1 MRVCPQPLFTG
12 RYVTSSQRS
21 QQGLQ
26 PDVERKQKA
35 DKESLMQK
43 IRVLG
48 ASIALG
54 GVALLSGC
62 VGVPG
67 DPYYSGGYSSGGYPA
82 GYSQPYYADPSP
94 VVVQPAPV
102 YINGG
107 GYYEGRRPYYDRPYY
122 DRRPNYGRD
131 RPAYPYPGVRPGSYP
146 RPGVALPQ
154 PGIQQPIRP
163 GGLPATG
170 RPALPNVPGTPIRS
184 TTNPNRDQ

>member
-1 MRVCPQPLFTG
+1 
-12 RYVTSSQRS
+12 
-21 QQGLQ
+21 
-26 PDVERKQKA
+26 
-35 DKESLMQK
+35 MQT

-48 ASIALG
+48 VSIALG

-67 DPYYSGGYSSGGYPA
+67 DPYYSGGYAGGY
-82 GYSQPYYADPSP
+82 SEPYYSEPSP

-107 GYYEGRRPYYDRPYY
+107 GYYEGRRPYYDRRPYY
-122 DRRPNYGRD
+122 GGRPGYQYPNA
-131 RPAYPYPGVRPGSYP
+131 RPGYPAPGVRPGNYP
-146 RPGVALPQ
+146 RPGATGLP
-154 PGIQQPIRP
+154 QPIRP
-163 GGLPATG
+163 GGRPATG